1 MGSEKKGAP
10 VLRHIDLPPAPG
22 SRVVL
27 VVPAGNE
34 LLAGADPLSPGC
46 GGFTLSL
53 GSYGLW
59 RAEVRIAS
67 QVKGEVG
74 MELEITGRYAEDV
87 AAGG

>member
-34 LLAGADPLSPGC
+34 LLA
-46 GGFTLSL
+46 
-53 GSYGLW
+53 W
-59 RAEVRIAS
+59 R
-67 QVKGEVG
+67 
-74 MELEITGRYAEDV
+74 
-87 AAGG
+87 